1 MGATF
6 FGRRMLSTFALLAL
20 FALALHAENPAS
32 TIRGGD
38 GVTLP
43 SPPPTSTHPVTDD
56 YQGMQIEDPYRW
68 LEDAKSPQTR
78 AWIDEQN
85 KYTQQYLSQIKNRPE
100 IVHQLTAL
108 ARVDKD

>member
-1 MGATF
+1 MQATF
-6 FGRRMLSTFALLAL
+6 LGRRISSGFALLTL
-20 FALALHAENPAS
+20 LALALHAENPAP

-43 SPPPTSTHPVTDD
+43 SPPPTPTHPVTDD
-56 YQGMQIEDPYRW
+56 YQGLQIEDPYRW

-85 KYTQQYLSQIKNRPE
+85 KYTQQYLSQLKNRPE
-100 IVHQLTAL
+100 ITQQLTEL
-108 ARVDKD
+108 E